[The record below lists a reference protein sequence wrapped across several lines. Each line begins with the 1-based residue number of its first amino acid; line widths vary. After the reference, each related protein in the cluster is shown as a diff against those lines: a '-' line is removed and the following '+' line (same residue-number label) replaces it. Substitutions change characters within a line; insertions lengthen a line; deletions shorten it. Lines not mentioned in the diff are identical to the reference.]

1 MEHEH
6 HSSSSEDE
14 DGDEQW
20 KAAINAAAS
29 AFLGT
34 PTPTPASDDDGVDAK
49 SLQPH
54 PIKHYQIKAQKVLD
68 DILMKSLDMVKN
80 SEPVDNVDDPSV
92 TNGGGIRLFKQA
104 PVGIVFDHT
113 DEYNGPKRKP
123 RILPG
128 EDVNEKSKKF
138 HLLRRHTSEYEWLL
152 NLWTYVWWQF
162 KRRLQCVVVEGMEIL
177 ETAKVS
183 CQKSLSKL
191 KAKEAAAKE
200 AAKREEERVAQ
211 LKKIRGERWLPS
223 IAREMQVKSR
233 VR

>member
-138 HLLRRHTSEYEWLL
+138 
-152 NLWTYVWWQF
+152 

>member
-1 MEHEH
+1 M
-6 HSSSSEDE
+6 
-14 DGDEQW
+14 
-20 KAAINAAAS
+20 
-29 AFLGT
+29 
-34 PTPTPASDDDGVDAK
+34 
-49 SLQPH
+49 
-54 PIKHYQIKAQKVLD
+54 
-68 DILMKSLDMVKN
+68 
-80 SEPVDNVDDPSV
+80 
-92 TNGGGIRLFKQA
+92 
-104 PVGIVFDHT
+104 
-113 DEYNGPKRKP
+113 
-123 RILPG
+123 
-128 EDVNEKSKKF
+128 
-138 HLLRRHTSEYEWLL
+138 LRRHTSEYEWLL